1 MKEGTTYLQGELLQH
16 LIQGDEQALGNIMDR
31 YHHEL
36 LLKAYYLL
44 GDLEEASDAVQEVFI
59 KLWGVRSKLLPDT
72 LLDNYLNKLIRNH
85 CLSCLR
91 KRKVLKA
98 RTEKF
103 AYGLPS
109 YSYVKPMENAELA
122 QQLTAAFNTLTDRQR
137 VIFDSIYFEG
147 KTHMEVVQELQIE
160 PQTVKNTISIAL
172 KKLRLTLGYW
182 LK

>member
-1 MKEGTTYLQGELLQH
+1 MKEGTTYLQSELLQH
-16 LIQGDEQALGNIMDR
+16 LIHGDEQALGHIMDQ
-31 YHHEL
+31 YHDEL
-36 LLKAYYLL
+36 LLKAYHLL

-59 KLWGVRSKLLPDT
+59 KLWGVKRKLLPDT
-72 LLDNYLNKLIRNH
+72 QLDNYLSTLIRNH

-103 AYGLPS
+103 VYGQPA

-122 QQLTAAFNTLTDRQR
+122 QQLSAAFNTLTDRQR
-137 VIFDSIYFEG
+137 LIFDSVYFEG
-147 KTHMEVVQELQIE
+147 KTHLEVVQELQIE

-172 KKLRLTLGYW
+172 KKLRLSLDYL

>member
-16 LIQGDEQALGNIMDR
+16 LREGNEQALGSIMDQF
-31 YHHEL
+31 HDEL
-36 LLKAYYLL
+36 LLKAYHLL

-59 KLWGVRSKLLPDT
+59 KLWGVRTKLLPDT

-91 KRKVLKA
+91 KRKVLKL

-103 AYGLPS
+103 AYGQQS

-122 QQLTAAFNTLTDRQR
+122 QHLTAAFNTLSDRQR
-137 VIFDSIYFEG
+137 LIFDSVYFEG
-147 KTHMEVVQELQIE
+147 KTHMEIVKELQIE

-172 KKLRLTLGYW
+172 KKLRLTLDYW
-182 LK
+182 IK